1 MKVLPMPDELTSTD
15 SSQKEAVSHHPR
27 HKLGFLLGQWLR
39 QGYDELGTALLL
51 GFYLLIVCSAA
62 FTPAI
67 VILAWLPSEEI
78 NFSQF
83 GWMHLPLLLVGG
95 WLSLTAWLALSRHC
109 EQVLTFQYPTWITF
123 WVAYPRYLV
132 QSLWTTLLLG
142 GGFGVLV
149 FDILMFPRMLEGI
162 PYAGLVAVSF
172 SLWIGLFLGM
182 VQVHLIPFLVH
193 QDRPFLIALKRAA
206 MVAVWKPLRTLFILS
221 IEMLFAYTC
230 LRIPPLILLL
240 PGLYSILSILSLLIL
255 LDEWHD
261 PYEKTPEAIR
271 AGA

>member
-1 MKVLPMPDELTSTD
+1 MKVSTMPDESTRMD
-15 SSQKEAVSHHPR
+15 SSPDEPISHHPR

-51 GFYLLIVCSAA
+51 GFYLLIACSVA
-62 FTPAI
+62 FAPA
-67 VILAWLPSEEI
+67 VGILVWFPSEQF
-78 NFSQF
+78 NLSQF
-83 GWMHLPLLLVGG
+83 GWMHLPLVLVGG
-95 WLSLTAWLALSRHC
+95 WLSLTAWLALNRHC
-109 EQVLTFQYPTWITF
+109 EQVLTFQYPTWKTF
-123 WVAYPRYLV
+123 WVAYPKYLV
-132 QSLWTTLLLG
+132 HSLWTTLLLA
-142 GGFGVLV
+142 GGFGVLT
-149 FDILMFPRMLEGI
+149 FDTLIFPKMLAGI
-162 PYAGLVAVSF
+162 PYAGMIAVSF

-193 QDRPFLIALKRAA
+193 QGRPFLTGLKRAA
-206 MVAVWKPLRTLFILS
+206 MVAVWKPLRTLFILG
-221 IEMLFAYTC
+221 IEMLFVYTC